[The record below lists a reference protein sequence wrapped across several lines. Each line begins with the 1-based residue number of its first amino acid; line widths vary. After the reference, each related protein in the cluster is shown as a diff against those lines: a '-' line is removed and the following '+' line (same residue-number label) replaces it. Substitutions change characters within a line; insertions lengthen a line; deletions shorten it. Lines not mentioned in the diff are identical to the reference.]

1 MSVTCL
7 VLHEPFVVL
16 VCSNVVVVSCL
27 LLIWYYVGYL
37 WYCMSLS
44 LRPLQLHISLP
55 YYCTSHTLLPIFLPI
70 LPYKWYNPHITTQHK
85 RYTTTQIIQSSSYY
99 TDETLLLLLAAPW
112 RAVRMSLWL
121 LAVSNLRRL
130 PGRPLTAPPIKI
142 FSKKQKIA
150 LVARASFEFHLY
162 IQLRLYRTR
171 CVSNMLDCFS
181 NVSVREICVSHLQQL
196 EGSREMG
203 ASVGR
208 H

>member
-44 LRPLQLHISLP
+44 LRPFQLHISLP

-99 TDETLLLLLAAPW
+99 TDETLLLLL
-112 RAVRMSLWL
+112 SST
-121 LAVSNLRRL
+121 LASCSDEPLIVSRFKF
-130 PGRPLTAPPIKI
+130 A
-142 FSKKQKIA
+142 S
-150 LVARASFEFHLY
+150 VARASFDSSTYKDFFKK
-162 IQLRLYRTR
+162 TKN
-171 CVSNMLDCFS
+171 CVGCQGVLW
-181 NVSVREICVSHLQQL
+181 VPPIYTAPPV
-196 EGSREMG
+196 
-203 ASVGR
+203 
-208 H
+208 